1 MFARFKRKKSE
12 PDNSAD
18 EIKADEDIPV
28 LTDVVDKAMLVDG
41 AYSSDDIAG
50 LEEEISR
57 ESLRLAEQLLHEVAR
72 EMEVVLFDRVLSR
85 MREELPAL
93 IEKILREHSERKS
106 Q

>member
-1 MFARFKRKKSE
+1 MFGRFRRGKADK
-12 PDNSAD
+12 DNPAD
-18 EIKADEDIPV
+18 EIQADQDIPV
-28 LTDVVDKAMLVDG
+28 LTDVVDKAVLVDG

-106 Q
+106 R